1 LQDWDLRPPLPRI
14 VGHEGIGE
22 IVELGSNVVDNV
34 KKKVILLVFLGFRK
48 LVFIVNIVCLDVN
61 HSVAIKEIQVLQLMD
76 VLQNIL

>member
-1 LQDWDLRPPLPRI
+1 LKDWDLRPPLPRI

-48 LVFIVNIVCLDVN
+48 LVFIVNIV
-61 HSVAIKEIQVLQLMD
+61 
-76 VLQNIL
+76 